1 MSDSET
7 SWLEVKLGLCSA
19 LEGAVQGGKIHIGGI
34 FSSTL
39 AKILMKILIKLNDII
54 HIIDITKNTEIK

>member
-1 MSDSET
+1 M
-7 SWLEVKLGLCSA
+7 
-19 LEGAVQGGKIHIGGI
+19 QGGKIHIGGI
-34 FSSTL
+34 FSSAL